1 MIVQIG
7 LALALIAGAVL
18 FGLQGQQIATGVL
31 GQVMAPIMSTL
42 QGTILMLAHLA
53 PILVMALP
61 PYLVFRDEGEA
72 TPTALTWGAVYG
84 VLLFAL
90 VQYTGIDLRL
100 VQAVQQSFTGSL
112 VGGLGV
118 LAQFTWG
125 ILAVATYYLA
135 GVLLAVASVVLEVV
149 SGIGRGAGFVQGYV
163 HRAEESILARILR
176 RLRE

>member
-1 MIVQIG
+1 
-7 LALALIAGAVL
+7 
-18 FGLQGQQIATGVL
+18 
-31 GQVMAPIMSTL
+31 
-42 QGTILMLAHLA
+42 
-53 PILVMALP
+53 
-61 PYLVFRDEGEA
+61 
-72 TPTALTWGAVYG
+72 
-84 VLLFAL
+84 L
-90 VQYTGIDLRL
+90 VQFTGIDLRL

-135 GVLLAVASVVLEVV
+135 GVMLAVVSVVLEVV
-149 SGIGRGAGFVQGYV
+149 SGVGRGAGFVQGYV

>member
-7 LALALIAGAVL
+7 VALALIAGAIL

-42 QGTILMLAHLA
+42 QGSILMLAHLA
-53 PILVMALP
+53 PILVMVLP
-61 PYLVFRDEGEA
+61 PYLVFRDEGKA
-72 TPTALTWGAVYG
+72 NPTALTWGAVYG
-84 VLLFAL
+84 VLLFAM

-112 VGGLGV
+112 IGGLGV

-125 ILAVATYYLA
+125 ILIVATYYLA
-135 GVLLAVASVVLEVV
+135 GIALAVVSVILEVV
-149 SGIGRGAGFVQGYV
+149 SGVGRGAGYLQGQV
-163 HRAEESILARILR
+163 HSAEESILSRILR
-176 RLRE
+176 RLRN